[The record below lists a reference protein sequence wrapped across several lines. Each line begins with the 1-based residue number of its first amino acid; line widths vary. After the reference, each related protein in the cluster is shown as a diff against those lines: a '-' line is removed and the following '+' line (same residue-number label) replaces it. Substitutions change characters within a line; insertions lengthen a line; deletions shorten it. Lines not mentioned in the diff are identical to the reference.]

1 MSSWHFEKQDG
12 IAFVLIYYTKRD
24 IYYYMRDEELERF
37 WKRAEDGGRKSFR
50 FDELDEEFFFKSTN
64 GYYITYLEM
73 LKKDLELR
81 NDEE

>member
-1 MSSWHFEKQDG
+1 MRDFEKQDG
-12 IAFVLIYYTKRD
+12 IAFILIYFTKRD

-50 FDELDEEFFFKSTN
+50 YDELDEEFFFKSTN
-64 GYYITYLEM
+64 GYYISYLEM

-81 NDEE
+81 DDE